1 LFLNDEAVKPDLEA
15 ELMETLINLLEALS
29 FWGWI
34 AIIVIGGLT
43 VEGVVKVK
51 RMQIKHA
58 ERMAK
63 IQQGIDPG
71 DETEAYKKDEV

>member
-1 LFLNDEAVKPDLEA
+1 
-15 ELMETLINLLEALS
+15 METAIRLVEVLG

-34 AIIVIGGLT
+34 AIIAISCVAI
-43 VEGVVKVK
+43 EGFVKIR

-71 DETEAYKKDEV
+71 DEAEAYRKDEL